1 MYGNPEG
8 DPYDRSSE
16 SHQQQPPRHLSEQR
30 QQESARGEYGQEG
43 REFGQQPQQGERGRS
58 PQSAQPGG
66 RQHTGPQGIHQSQGG
81 YDQQGHRGMQG
92 QQGPRSQQGM
102 QGPRSQQGMQGQ
114 QGHAQHGYDQ
124 QGYGQEGRSQ
134 QPQQRQ
140 PQQYYQSQ
148 QPQQYHQPEQ
158 QSQQYQQQSQAS
170 PRMQPPQSMGGR
182 QGGRSGMGLQPVTL
196 EDVVRTDVVTADPD
210 ERVSDVVARMAEE
223 NVGSVVVVEE
233 GRPVGI
239 VTDRTVAL
247 ALHGTPDV
255 AEKQVEDLVPEDLVT
270 ATTDASVFDAV
281 DTMREAGIRRLP
293 VVGEEGDLEGIVT
306 LDDVVVLLCSELGD
320 AAEVI
325 ESQMP
330 RS

>member
-1 MYGNPEG
+1 
-8 DPYDRSSE
+8 
-16 SHQQQPPRHLSEQR
+16 
-30 QQESARGEYGQEG
+30 
-43 REFGQQPQQGERGRS
+43 
-58 PQSAQPGG
+58 
-66 RQHTGPQGIHQSQGG
+66 
-81 YDQQGHRGMQG
+81 
-92 QQGPRSQQGM
+92 
-102 QGPRSQQGMQGQ
+102 
-114 QGHAQHGYDQ
+114 
-124 QGYGQEGRSQ
+124 
-134 QPQQRQ
+134 
-140 PQQYYQSQ
+140 
-148 QPQQYHQPEQ
+148 
-158 QSQQYQQQSQAS
+158 
-170 PRMQPPQSMGGR
+170 
-182 QGGRSGMGLQPVTL
+182 MGLQPVTL